1 MKHYEIACSALL
13 DHLWEDEDFR
23 AYFHDEGYDLRAV
36 AKLVRTV
43 FLGAY
48 LKFRECVPAGELE
61 SIQQD
66 VIDHIM
72 LQMVRNPAFID
83 VWRNWT
89 PDEQDSF
96 LEEQVEEPLALA
108 LADRY
113 PGEAQSAYRE
123 AFDTYLAR
131 QGA

>member
-13 DHLWEDEDFR
+13 DYQWEDEDFR
-23 AYFHDEGYDLRAV
+23 THFHDAGYDLRAT

-43 FLGAY
+43 FLDAY
-48 LKFRECVPAGELE
+48 VKFRAHVPDGELE

-66 VIDHIM
+66 VIDQIM

-89 PDEQDSF
+89 PDEQDNF

-108 LADRY
+108 LAERY
-113 PGEAQSAYRE
+113 FDEAQSAYRE
-123 AFDTYLAR
+123 AFDAYLAK
-131 QGA
+131 QES